1 MSCSLKFTLIIIF
14 FYCWLSSSHEELEG
28 GTSKSF
34 DLHTVIMLVIA
45 GGILAALLLLIV
57 IVLCLYFK
65 IHNAL
70 KFKINNVL
78 KAAKEPEAVAVKN
91 HNPDKVWWAKNSQ
104 AKTIATESCPALR
117 CCEGYRMCASF
128 DSLPPCCCNVNEGL

>member
-1 MSCSLKFTLIIIF
+1 MSCSLKFTLIVVF

-28 GTSKSF
+28 
-34 DLHTVIMLVIA
+34 VIILVIA

-57 IVLCLYFK
+57 VVLCLYFK
-65 IHNAL
+65 IHNA
-70 KFKINNVL
+70 L

-104 AKTIATESCPALR
+104 AKTIAAECCPALQCR
-117 CCEGYRMCASF
+117 EGCRMCAGF
-128 DSLPPCCCNVNEGL
+128 GSLPPCCCDINEGL